1 LDDKPAMLDFDF
13 KYRAVLKADKGCNT
27 GKNKM
32 RFVQTFKN
40 IIKYKQ
46 NFFMKNQQRRY
57 ENLKIPL

>member
-1 LDDKPAMLDFDF
+1 MLDFDF